1 VLKKEIAI
9 MEMIKIEIDVPK
21 EMLPFIEVENAD
33 MKLKRNALFLHLY
46 INNQTISHGK
56 AAEFLDMNKLDLIAL
71 YGELGLSYFDF
82 GMEQIEEDVQTIRNL
97 RSAF

>member
-1 VLKKEIAI
+1 VLKREMAI

-21 EMLPFIEVENAD
+21 EMLPFIEVENED

-46 INNQTISHGK
+46 IKNQTISHGK
-56 AAEFLDMNKLDLIAL
+56 AAEILGMNKLDLIAL

-97 RSAF
+97 RSAV

>member
-1 VLKKEIAI
+1 

-21 EMLPFIEVENAD
+21 GILPFMEMESAD
-33 MKLKRNALFLHLY
+33 MKLKRNALLLHLY

-56 AAEFLDMNKLDLIAL
+56 AAEFLGMNKLDLIAL
-71 YGELGLSYFDF
+71 YSELGLSYFDF
-82 GMEQIEEDVQTIRNL
+82 SIEQVEEDVETIRNL